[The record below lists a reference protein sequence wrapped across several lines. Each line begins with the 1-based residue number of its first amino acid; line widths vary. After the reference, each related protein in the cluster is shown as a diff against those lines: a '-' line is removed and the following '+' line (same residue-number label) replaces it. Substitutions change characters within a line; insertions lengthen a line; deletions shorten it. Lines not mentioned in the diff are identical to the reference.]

1 MKILRYLLL
10 GLALVLIIIQFV
22 PNELPAVEMNNP
34 SDLLATDQV
43 DGEVANL
50 LKAACYD
57 CHSNSTNYPWYSHVA
72 PISWLVA
79 KDTREGRKEVNFS
92 NWSDYDMMDQL
103 KILDDVYSEVEEEHM
118 PLPIYITMH
127 SEADL
132 TPEQR
137 QKIMAWAEST
147 MDIIAEEE

>member
-10 GLALVLIIIQFV
+10 GLGLVLIIIQFV
-22 PNELPAVEMNNP
+22 PNELPAVEMDNP
-34 SDLLATDQV
+34 ADLLATDQV
-43 DGEVANL
+43 EGEVANL
-50 LKAACYD
+50 LKTACYD
-57 CHSNSTNYPWYSHVA
+57 CHSNSTKYPWYSHVA
-72 PISWLVA
+72 PVSWLVA
-79 KDTREGRKEVNFS
+79 KDTREGREEVNFS
-92 NWSDYDMMDQL
+92 NWTDYEMMDQL
-103 KILDDVYSEVEEEHM
+103 KILDDVYSVIEEEHM

>member
-57 CHSNSTNYPWYSHVA
+57 CHSNSTKYPWYSHVA
-72 PISWLVA
+72 PVSWLVA
-79 KDTREGRKEVNFS
+79 KDTREGREEVNFS